1 MITSRTTINTRSGN
15 MLGLIACF
23 ISFLLLANTTVHA
36 KTPANAAAVRLPMK
50 MVGDHIFIKLK
61 VGNSRHLN
69 FIFDTG
75 AGGTVINLRTAKSLK
90 LMPSGFTPVK
100 SAHSQDYTPYFA
112 NNELKLAHL
121 SVPDV
126 RLLGSSLSHLEARSG
141 AVIDGIVGFAI
152 LKKYIV
158 RINHDANRLELY
170 NRAQY
175 QFPKNAKAYDVSW
188 WFPVPSIKASITL
201 DNGEKIT
208 GSFLIDTGA
217 STSLILT
224 TPFVNR
230 HKLLKKFDKKLKHS
244 SQGLTS
250 SKVTDFKARLKGM
263 KVGDFNFS
271 NVPVNLSRATG
282 GLLASDKID
291 GILGNAILKRF
302 NLILD
307 YSNQKLILEPN
318 HYFKHA
324 FKVNSSGIRI
334 KLTLKKEFKI
344 MDIYKDSPA
353 DKAGLLPE
361 DELLAINGMST
372 KKLTMTR
379 IIQLFREHGN
389 VVYLTVKRDGKVKKF
404 AMKLQS
410 LI

>member
-1 MITSRTTINTRSGN
+1 MTKETNAKSNHQTFLVACITTFLFLVQINTYAN
-15 MLGLIACF
+15 NIA
-23 ISFLLLANTTVHA
+23 SVT
-36 KTPANAAAVRLPMK
+36 LPMK
-50 MVGDHIFIKLK
+50 MVGEHIFIKIK
-61 VGNSRHLN
+61 VGNSKHLN

-75 AGGTVINLRTAKSLK
+75 AGGTVINLRTAQSLK

-100 SAHSQDYTPYFA
+100 SAHSQDFTPYFT

-141 AVIDGIVGFAI
+141 ITIDGIVGFAI

-170 NRAQY
+170 DKAHY

-201 DNGEKIT
+201 DNGEKVT

-224 TPFVNR
+224 TPFVNK
-230 HKLLKKFDKKLKHS
+230 HKLLDKFNKKLKHS

-250 SKVTDFKARLKGM
+250 TKTSNFKARLKQI
-263 KVGDFNFS
+263 KVGDFTFD
-271 NVPVNLSRATG
+271 NVPVNLSQSQR

-291 GILGNAILKRF
+291 GILGNGVLKRF

-318 HYFKHA
+318 RYFKNA

-344 MDIYKDSPA
+344 HDIYKNSPA
-353 DKAGLLPE
+353 DKAGLLAN
-361 DELLAINGMST
+361 DELVAINGMST
-372 KKLTMTR
+372 KKLSMTR

-389 VVYLTVKRDGKVKKF
+389 MIYLTIRREGKLKKF
-404 AMKLQS
+404 TLKLQS